1 MKATFIFSV
10 LLASIIAFS
19 SAFYVTRASTNPLG
33 STTSSS
39 KRRNGDI
46 SMNFLDFPSRLG
58 MVMNTRSSM
67 PASNINGIF
76 ELVDAMNQVLE
87 PMPMSMSTMS
97 APRAMST
104 QMSIDVRET
113 DKSYDLMADLP
124 GVSQEDVKI
133 DIKDRVLTI
142 STERSL
148 SKETTSE
155 GEATTTKTQ
164 ASQQASKSTSQKE
177 EAIETPESKL
187 SQPTWRR
194 VERYHGHWSRT
205 LTLPRDA
212 NEDSIEATL
221 DNGVLTITIPKLESP
236 VEETKR
242 VPIKALSSSSPGGGN
257 QPQIQKK

>member
-1 MKATFIFSV
+1 MKVSFISL
-10 LLASIIAFS
+10 LLATIIGLS
-19 SAFYVTRASTNPLG
+19 SAFYVTKASTTAYPFY
-33 STTSSS
+33 STTSS
-39 KRRNGDI
+39 KRNRDHI
-46 SMNFLDFPSRLG
+46 SMNLLDFPARMG
-58 MVMNTRSSM
+58 MAMNTGITR
-67 PASNINGIF
+67 PTSNINDIF
-76 ELVDAMNQVLE
+76 EFVDAMNQVLE
-87 PMPMSMSTMS
+87 PMSMSTLS
-97 APRAMST
+97 APRPMST

-113 DKSYDLMADLP
+113 EKTYDLMADLP
-124 GVSQEDVKI
+124 GVSDDDIKI

-155 GEATTTKTQ
+155 DEGTTTTKG
-164 ASQQASKSTSQKE
+164 KSASQKE
-177 EAIETPESKL
+177 ESESKK
-187 SQPTWRR
+187 PTWRR

-221 DNGVLTITIPKLESP
+221 DNGVLTVTIPKLESP

-242 VPIKALSSSSPGGGN
+242 VPIKALSSSSASGGN